1 MTATRVKIC
10 GICRVDDATRAVELG
25 ASAIGFVFWPGS
37 PRYITPAQARG
48 IAAQLPPHVTAVG
61 VFVDQPAKYVEE
73 VAELVPLGAVQL
85 HGTESIEAFA
95 NVWQPLIKS
104 VQVGEGFRTSTID
117 GLPASVTVLLDAHD
131 PIRRGGTG
139 RTIDWTLAAA
149 VAQQR
154 PTILSGGLTAANVA
168 EAIARVQPQMV
179 DVSSGVESAPGRK
192 DPDKLREFFAAVSS
206 VVSHS

>member
-1 MTATRVKIC
+1 MMAPTRVKIC
-10 GICRVDDATRAVELG
+10 GICRAADATCAVELG
-25 ASAIGFVFWPGS
+25 ASAIGFVFWPES
-37 PRYITPAQARG
+37 PRYIKPAEARE
-48 IAAQLPPHVTAVG
+48 IARSLPAHVTAIG
-61 VFVDQPAKYVEE
+61 VFVDQPARYVEE

-95 NVWQPLIKS
+95 GVWQPLIKA
-104 VQVGEGFRTSTID
+104 VHVDEGFQASTID
-117 GLPASVTVLLDAHD
+117 RLPASVTVLLDAHD

-139 RTIDWTLAAA
+139 RTIDWTIAAA
-149 VAQQR
+149 VARRR

-192 DPDKLREFFAAVSS
+192 DPDKLREFFAAVGTT
-206 VVSHS
+206 

>member
-1 MTATRVKIC
+1 MAATRVKIC
-10 GICRVDDATRAVELG
+10 GICRAADATRAVELG
-25 ASAIGFVFWPGS
+25 ASAIGFVFWPDS
-37 PRYITPAQARG
+37 PRYIKPAEARE
-48 IAAQLPPHVTAVG
+48 IAVRLPAHVTAIG

-73 VAELVPLGAVQL
+73 VAELVALGAVQL

-95 NVWQPLIKS
+95 DVWQPLIKA
-104 VQVGEGFRTSTID
+104 VQVGEGFQVSSID

-149 VAQQR
+149 VARQR

-192 DPDKLREFFAAVSS
+192 DADTLREFFAAVAAA
-206 VVSHS
+206 

>member
-1 MTATRVKIC
+1 MAATRVKIC
-10 GICRVDDATRAVELG
+10 GICRIGDATRAVELG

-37 PRYITPAQARG
+37 PRYIEPAQARD
-48 IAAQLPPHVTAVG
+48 IAACLPAHVTAIG

-95 NVWQPLIKS
+95 DVWQPLIKAA
-104 VQVGEGFRTSTID
+104 QVSEGFQSSTID
-117 GLPASVTVLLDAHD
+117 ELPASVTVLLDAHD

-139 RTIDWTLAAA
+139 RTIDWTIAAA
-149 VAQQR
+149 VAAR
-154 PTILSGGLTAANVA
+154 RTTILSGGLNAANVG
-168 EAIARVQPQMV
+168 EAIARVQPHMI

-192 DPDKLREFFAAVSS
+192 DPDKLREFFAAVAAA
-206 VVSHS
+206 